1 MSLIS
6 YPEDRR
12 IAIQT
17 YSFDDFRTFLGNI
30 PAGILSSAI
39 KMLPKRKGFRAGK
52 DIDIRLRV
60 YFARIERWDDK
71 EWSLFSKLWIL
82 WTDSHARLKSLLNYQ
97 DENEFNSLVIKMIDN
112 QDELL
117 RILNN
122 LVIGELAQDVIRD
135 WIKFSPISMNVD
147 SLWLVNLAPTPFTK
161 KLQARLELLEE
172 RLVSNVKQSEEKM
185 QKMVRGIDENVFAI
199 SKEFKEF
206 SAIASILREETSVM
220 AKKSQDIEKNV
231 LELKGEI
238 EALAKREAFPSN
250 TYIHLTEQI
259 GVINSQSIE
268 LVKQINEIE
277 LKLSRQEESYKG
289 LDLKELLSNTLW
301 DRQTTQVA
309 VTTEK
314 VNRLTI
320 KEVEFILPPI
330 QLASGQD
337 AMIHL
342 KNNLNSLGIKL
353 ADAKEIA
360 FEVLAA
366 VLTNQMVMFSGS
378 MSMFA
383 AEYCAASLCGSTVK
397 VISVPFGQ
405 IDELISAEQL
415 RQWLNDAESCHQPIA
430 IILEGINRSAFEIYG
445 SNLRKYIAEQIIG
458 RANWNYPVIIMA
470 TLVTGPSVLSLSKEY
485 LEIGPVFNTDC
496 IGWSY
501 KNIEPYVNGVIDS
514 KLLLRTDMDISDY
527 LEIEDLLPGGI
538 IEHGSII
545 WRKTIA
551 ATYKMMIQL
560 DPSFNFSSVNYG
572 WLIPITSLHFK
583 ERMERPFDEIEL
595 DERSKSLIKYMAM
608 EEL

>member
-6 YPEDRR
+6 YPEDRK
-12 IAIQT
+12 ITIQK

-30 PAGILSSAI
+30 PMGILSSAI
-39 KMLPKRKGFRAGK
+39 KMLPRRKGFRVDK
-52 DIDIRLRV
+52 DIDIRLKV

-71 EWSLFSKLWIL
+71 EWSLFSKLWVL
-82 WTDSHARLKSLLNYQ
+82 WTDSHEQLKSLLKYQ
-97 DENEFNSLVIKMIDN
+97 DEKEFNSLVIKMIDN

-117 RILNN
+117 KILNN
-122 LVIGELAQDVIRD
+122 LVIGEVAQDIIRE
-135 WIKFSPISMNVD
+135 WIKFSPFSMNMD

-185 QKMVRGIDENVFAI
+185 QEMVKGIDENVLVL
-199 SKEFKEF
+199 SKEFKEY
-206 SAIASILREETSVM
+206 SAIASILREETTGLT
-220 AKKSQDIEKNV
+220 KKSQVIEESV

-238 EALAKREAFPSN
+238 KALAKREAFLSN
-250 TYIHLTEQI
+250 TYKHLTGQI
-259 GVINSQSIE
+259 DVINSKSTE
-268 LVKQINEIE
+268 LVKQVNEID
-277 LKLSRQEESYKG
+277 LKLLGQEESYKG
-289 LDLKELLSNTLW
+289 LDPEELLLLL
-301 DRQTTQVA
+301 DRQTNQAA
-309 VTTEK
+309 VTAEK
-314 VNRLTI
+314 ANRLTI
-320 KEVEFILPPI
+320 KEVEFKLPPV

-342 KNNLNSLGIKL
+342 KKNLNGLGIKL

-378 MSMFA
+378 MSLFA
-383 AEYCAASLCGSTVK
+383 AEYCAASLCGNTVK

-405 IDELISAEQL
+405 IDELISEEQL
-415 RQWLNDAESCHQPIA
+415 RQWLNEAESYHQPIA

-458 RANWNYPVIIMA
+458 RANWNYPIFIMA

-501 KNIEPYVNGVIDS
+501 KNIEPYVNGVIDP
-514 KLLLRTDMDISDY
+514 KLLIKKDIDISDY

-538 IEHGSII
+538 IEHGSIL

-583 ERMERPFDEIEL
+583 ERMEQPFDEIEL
-595 DERSKSLIKYMAM
+595 DERSKSLIKHMAM
-608 EEL
+608 EDR

>member
-1 MSLIS
+1 MGPIN

-17 YSFDDFRTFLGNI
+17 YSFDDFKTFLGNI
-30 PAGILSSAI
+30 PAVTLSNAI

-60 YFARIERWDDK
+60 YFARIERWDEK

-82 WTDSHARLKSLLNYQ
+82 WTDSHERLKRLLNYQ
-97 DENEFNSLVIKMIDN
+97 DEQEFISLAIKTIHN
-112 QDELL
+112 HDELL

-122 LVIGELAQDVIRD
+122 LVRGELEQDVIRE
-135 WIKFSPISMNVD
+135 WIKYSPFSMNMD

-161 KLQARLELLEE
+161 KLQARLEILDE
-172 RLVSNVKQSEEKM
+172 RLVSNVRQSEEKM
-185 QKMVRGIDENVFAI
+185 QKMVKGIDENVLVL

-206 SAIASILREETSVM
+206 SAIASILREEISVM
-220 AKKSQDIEKNV
+220 AKKSQDIEENV
-231 LELKGEI
+231 FVLKSEI
-238 EALAKREAFPSN
+238 EALAKQKAFPSN
-250 TYIHLTEQI
+250 TYKHLTEQI

-268 LVKQINEIE
+268 LIKQMNEIE
-277 LKLSRQEESYKG
+277 LKLSRREESYKG

-301 DRQTTQVA
+301 DKQTTQVA
-309 VTTEK
+309 VTAEN
-314 VNRLTI
+314 VNRLII
-320 KEVEFILPPI
+320 KEVEFKLPPV
-330 QLASGQD
+330 QLAGGQD

-342 KNNLNSLGIKL
+342 KKNLNSLGIKL

-378 MSMFA
+378 MSLFA
-383 AEYCAASLCGSTVK
+383 AEYCAASLCGNTVK

-415 RQWLNDAESCHQPIA
+415 RQWLTEAESYHQPIA

-458 RANWNYPVIIMA
+458 RANWNYPIIIMA

-501 KNIEPYVNGVIDS
+501 KNIEPYVNGVIDP
-514 KLLLRTDMDISDY
+514 KLLLKKDMDISDY

-538 IEHGSII
+538 IEHGSIL

-583 ERMERPFDEIEL
+583 ERMEQPFDEIEL
-595 DERSKSLIKYMAM
+595 DERSKSLIKHMAM
-608 EEL
+608 EDR